1 VVRAVNATL
10 PRARRLRVLLGDPPI
25 DWTKMHE
32 RADHYQ
38 WLAMRDSYP
47 AALIQVEV
55 LAKRRRALLVYGQL
69 HFQRLNVMSNLDMQD
84 WRMQTIVSL
93 LERAGPTRVF
103 TIWNV
108 DDATSRNG
116 CGELP

>member
-1 VVRAVNATL
+1 
-10 PRARRLRVLLGDPPI
+10 
-25 DWTKMHE
+25 
-32 RADHYQ
+32 
-38 WLAMRDSYP
+38 MRDSYP

-55 LAKRRRALLVYGQL
+55 LAKRRRVLLVYGQL

>member
-1 VVRAVNATL
+1 
-10 PRARRLRVLLGDPPI
+10 
-25 DWTKMHE
+25 
-32 RADHYQ
+32 
-38 WLAMRDSYP
+38 
-47 AALIQVEV
+47 
-55 LAKRRRALLVYGQL
+55 
-69 HFQRLNVMSNLDMQD
+69 
-84 WRMQTIVSL
+84 MQTIVSL